1 MFYNEVLR
9 LTLHSTP
16 NDTQFIETQQIVA
29 VYSLR

>member
-1 MFYNEVLR
+1 MVKSFLR

-16 NDTQFIETQQIVA
+16 NDIQFIETQQIVA